1 MKKPAPQTLAG
12 RSPRVSLGQEANQGE
27 GPQGSGDQ
35 DKEETDADRRGNQ
48 KTAPEEPPACPPS
61 PTSAGGPGRMSN
73 IPNST
78 GKVRP
83 GTWGIFR

>member
-48 KTAPEEPPACPPS
+48 KTAPEEPPACPRPRPQPGAQGAC
-61 PTSAGGPGRMSN
+61 PTFLTAQV
-73 IPNST
+73 
-78 GKVRP
+78 K
-83 GTWGIFR
+83 